1 MQLVMIMN
9 NTIASSVA
17 FAYYTLRELLHTVA
31 IVEYKCWLWFVSEN
45 VIIIMRATSRS
56 GFTPGKEFNA

>member
-1 MQLVMIMN
+1 MQLVIIMN

-31 IVEYKCWLWFVSEN
+31 IAHGVEYSAGYGLCPKMLLSL
-45 VIIIMRATSRS
+45 
-56 GFTPGKEFNA
+56 